1 MILIIGGSG
10 VIKNAKRD
18 LPYTAEDIITI
29 IIVMI
34 IIINMHLFNIPRLRN
49 NNIDLQR

>member
-18 LPYTAEDIITI
+18 LTLY
-29 IIVMI
+29 
-34 IIINMHLFNIPRLRN
+34 RRGYYYN
-49 NNIDLQR
+49 NNSNDNNNKHAPI